1 MRSLPRLKN
10 NSFFFNRSIYRYL
23 PFASDTAGSSPHVS
37 RRRRRCAGFRSWSSR
52 GSLRRKISASQPS
65 KLIPFRMF
73 RNETSLLSEQL
84 HRQYIRGYHNDHGN
98 VKGDQ
103 RTEHEER
110 SVVNHARPWS
120 RHDIQGI
127 YYTCKITNNFWTI
140 IRDYP
145 IAFFCTYYYNLQLID
160 PNNKL
165 RRWNK
170 ILLSEVLFLRRS
182 TLRVCRVG

>member
-1 MRSLPRLKN
+1 
-10 NSFFFNRSIYRYL
+10 
-23 PFASDTAGSSPHVS
+23 
-37 RRRRRCAGFRSWSSR
+37 
-52 GSLRRKISASQPS
+52 
-65 KLIPFRMF
+65 MF

-127 YYTCKITNNFWTI
+127 YYTQNCDGT
-140 IRDYP
+140 RDQHGEQP
-145 IAFFCTYYYNLQLID
+145 HGRDLEADHPLGG
-160 PNNKL
+160 
-165 RRWNK
+165 
-170 ILLSEVLFLRRS
+170 
-182 TLRVCRVG
+182 RVPCPQRVSDAQISAQRDEAHVHYARGTR